1 MAELTE
7 AAKEARRAY
16 WREWNK
22 KNKDKRAEANRRY
35 WERKAE
41 KLQADRDREDLNQD
55 AANE

>member
-41 KLQADRDREDLNQD
+41 KLRAESGALNEIIEGD
-55 AANE
+55 K